1 MALRRPGDK
10 PLSEPIVLIL
20 LMHICVARPQWVEA
34 RQNRD
39 HFPIKK
45 VYCISWLTSCTSK
58 FHSDVFAMISLWI
71 SSEEAAKLTV
81 QLPVIWDVL
90 RLLWQV
96 SPWHM
101 AFGNQRA
108 IYTVTWLM
116 VILTSSVVLEK
127 HLVTCPYIT
136 QWRHYIDPWKYNNEV
151 GIVILSNLREVDFSD
166 VWHKEAFGSIKSCL
180 FENGQ
185 LHWNWK
191 KMTCWRNFPHWLHWR
206 LSFWQLAVQP
216 LRKSPQTDDI
226 SMLYSCFLNI

>member
-1 MALRRPGDK
+1 MRRSASVSWGTAKSWPF
-10 PLSEPIVLIL
+10 S
-20 LMHICVARPQWVEA
+20 
-34 RQNRD
+34 N
-39 HFPIKK
+39 KK

-151 GIVILSNLREVDFSD
+151 GVVILSNLREVDFSD

-191 KMTCWRNFPHWLHWR
+191 KWHVDEIFLTGFTEGCHFDNLRCNHWENLLKPTIFPCHTHVFLIFNR
-206 LSFWQLAVQP
+206 DILSLIIYLQGL
-216 LRKSPQTDDI
+216 DII
-226 SMLYSCFLNI
+226 SMFDG